1 MIKDKKQIKE
11 ILKLLD
17 EIASQY
23 KDEVKRYELADDRSC
38 NIHVGR
44 YESALSCGS
53 LFMDIRDGSLDLS
66 PKERETIYAIK
77 IKDNLDEKIDKI
89 FEDLKY
95 WHRKNFEEGVIAIQN
110 LKRIL
115 K

>member
-1 MIKDKKQIKE
+1 MIKDKKQIE
-11 ILKLLD
+11 EVLKLLD
-17 EIASQY
+17 KVASQY

-44 YESALSCGS
+44 YESTLSCGS
-53 LFMDIRDGSLDLS
+53 FYMDIRDGSLDLS
-66 PKERETIYAIK
+66 PKERETIYAIR
-77 IKDNLDEKIDKI
+77 IKDNLDEDIDRVFK
-89 FEDLKY
+89 DLKY
-95 WHRKNFEEGVIAIQN
+95 WHEKSFEEGVIAIQN